1 MLDLVGNGVLRDS
14 LLSVRPKGRV
24 VQIGFLG
31 GLDPVVDF
39 NPLFD
44 LPSGVQLSTFAS
56 AFALGDEH
64 FPITDVP
71 LQELIE
77 KAEQGAFNAKPA
89 RVFAFEDI
97 AEAHRLMDAGEAGG
111 KLVVSLD

>member
-1 MLDLVGNGVLRDS
+1 M
-14 LLSVRPKGRV
+14 RPRGRV

-31 GLDPVVDF
+31 GLEPVTDF

-56 AFALGDEH
+56 AFALGDQY
-64 FPITDVP
+64 FPVTDVP

-77 KAEQGAFNAKPA
+77 KVEQGAFNAKPA
-89 RVFAFEDI
+89 RVFAFEQI